1 MTQRDAK
8 IMKTI
13 VTKNLEELS
22 EQAANLIIEQIKTKP
37 NAVLGLPTGHTP
49 LIMYQKLAQAYETG
63 QVSFAQVKTFNLDEY
78 VGLER
83 TSPDS
88 FYTYMKQH
96 FFDRVDVKQ
105 ENIFVLDG
113 TAANLTDECAN
124 YERELESFGGM
135 DLAVLGIGQ
144 DGHIGFC
151 EPGTSWQSRTIVVT
165 LDKTTLN
172 ANARDLADLAKMPE
186 QAITMG
192 LGTIM
197 EARQIILL
205 AAGESKRAIVAQSL
219 KGEVSEAVPA
229 SILQTHPQVTVI
241 LDEAASS

>member
-1 MTQRDAK
+1 MK
-8 IMKTI
+8 II
-13 VTKNLEELS
+13 VTNNLEELS
-22 EQAANLIIEQIKTKP
+22 LQAANLIIEQIKTKP
-37 NAVLGLPTGHTP
+37 NSVLGLPTGHTP
-49 LIMYQKLAQAYETG
+49 LVMYQKLVQAYVTG

-78 VGLER
+78 VGLPR

-88 FYTYMKQH
+88 FYTYMRQN
-96 FFDRVDVKQ
+96 FFDQVDAKP

-113 TAANLTDECAN
+113 TAENLADECVN
-124 YERELESFGGM
+124 YERELENYGGM

-151 EPGTSWQSRTIVVT
+151 EPGTSWQSRTMVVT
-165 LDKTTLN
+165 LDKTTLE
-172 ANARDLADLAKMPE
+172 ANAKDLANLSVMPQ

-205 AAGESKRAIVAQSL
+205 ASGTSKRDILNKAL
-219 KGEVSEAVPA
+219 KGEASEAVPA
-229 SILQTHPQVTVI
+229 SILQTHENVTVI
-241 LDEAASS
+241 LDKEASGQ